1 MRIFGYDGFFAQAAR
16 YLGRLLLLNF
26 CFLLC
31 CIPVFTIGAACAALY
46 SVSFRQADEDSAV
59 LDFFRAFKSN
69 FRQAT
74 LIFLIFLAIGGVL
87 GVSLYFLLSYEIPAG
102 GVFRVLV
109 LLLLVLCCSARAF
122 VFPLQARYHNSV
134 RQTVK
139 NAFVLGTS
147 LLLHGLVM
155 SCITFLPCIL
165 FFVDAELRVFLF
177 VFSIWGLAGFAM
189 SARINAGIA
198 CGVFRKIQPEE
209 SGAAQ
214 ADTASEEEEL

>member
-1 MRIFGYDGFFAQAAR
+1 M
-16 YLGRLLLLNF
+16 
-26 CFLLC
+26 
-31 CIPVFTIGAACAALY
+31 
-46 SVSFRQADEDSAV
+46 
-59 LDFFRAFKSN
+59 
-69 FRQAT
+69 
-74 LIFLIFLAIGGVL
+74 
-87 GVSLYFLLSYEIPAG
+87 SLYFLLSYEIPAG
-102 GVFRVLV
+102 GAFRVLV
-109 LLLLVLCCSARAF
+109 LLLLALCCSARAF

-198 CGVFRKIQPEE
+198 YGVFRKIQPEE
-209 SGAAQ
+209 SGTAQ